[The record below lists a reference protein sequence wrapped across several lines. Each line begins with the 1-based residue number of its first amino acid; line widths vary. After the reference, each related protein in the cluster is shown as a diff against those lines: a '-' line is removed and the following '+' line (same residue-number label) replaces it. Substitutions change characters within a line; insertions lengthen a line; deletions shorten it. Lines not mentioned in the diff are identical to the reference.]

1 MSDRGL
7 EYYTEGGNTRVGGRK
22 GSELTST
29 RSIIDA
35 L

>member
-7 EYYTEGGNTRVGGRK
+7 EYYTEGGNTRVGGRN